1 MMAGFYYSSTAPWFL
16 VIICLQLCSKALSY
30 NVHLI
35 STAPVANSN
44 GSITF
49 GLPVTLNGTSAT
61 YLKMGP
67 MIRNTLEMWV
77 WWVNEIHGGIKVGDQ
92 TFNAEVKYVNDWHS
106 SAHVTNITKY
116 LIEEEGAQF
125 MFAPYSTTLTKPA
138 AVVAEDHKII
148 TIAGSASSTSI
159 YTDKKYLFTPLT
171 SSGELM
177 TAGIK
182 SLALRGAETIVK
194 VTQDKTFTQSM
205 CSPLNDYADEL
216 AASTGSNVRV
226 IASYVLPA
234 VVSDADVEALMRNLT
249 ALPEHVD
256 ISVGCVYYDVCTRM
270 IAASKAHGYAPD
282 AMLHSICVD
291 NGNFLADTGADD
303 GRYILG
309 AVNWHEDMQLT
320 GDVTGWSAKQY
331 ADLYRANYSATPPYQ
346 SAAYFAGGL
355 ALLRAIEDAGTFSD
369 SDEVAF
375 ALSRL
380 DIDTFFGTINFNS
393 VNQNSNDFSYVQYDE
408 NAELQIVI
416 PDAVATGPLI
426 HPMPSWSDRQC
437 VLDYGEGSCKCSEGG
452 CPECTL
458 QDYNYTVGECAA
470 AGEYRLVE
478 FQRATECEGGLAT
491 PEPQRID
498 CDHVP
503 LASPT
508 AAVVQALAYLGF
520 TIGLAS
526 LVFVVVFRRA
536 KIIKASQFEFCVL
549 IAVGGAVC
557 ALSPVASLGENSRV
571 NCGLRPLLF
580 HLSFCSWVGA
590 LWVKTFRVWRI
601 FGNTQ
606 LKKVRFTA
614 KDSLK
619 MWAGVMAVPA
629 AVLALCF
636 AVEGPWPRTT
646 AVELDFVAASVV
658 AKYTSCR
665 VSETWTTALVAYE
678 VGLVGLACYFS
689 FRNRR
694 VGSAFSE
701 TKYLVVAV
709 YTLTLILGLANLV
722 AAQDVGL
729 SVRVLLRGVG
739 TSLGCAVS
747 LGSIFLPKAY
757 LRWALKD
764 RDVFQ
769 TSSAA
774 ATAQQQPPKVSDQ
787 CHTPKIIVRKRDVST
802 PSHTA
807 IELMPT
813 DKNTERVTKMQ
824 KLISRLNAKLP
835 AEEREFLDEEFDTIS
850 GSRSVSFG
858 STAK

>member
-1 MMAGFYYSSTAPWFL
+1 
-16 VIICLQLCSKALSY
+16 
-30 NVHLI
+30 LI
-35 STAPVANSN
+35 STAPVANSS

-49 GLPVTLNGTSAT
+49 GLPVTLNGTSAN
-61 YLKMGP
+61 YLQMGT
-67 MIRNTLEMWV
+67 MIPNTLEMWV

-92 TFNAEVKYVNDWHS
+92 TFNAEVKYINDWHS

-125 MFAPYSTTLTKPA
+125 MFGPYSTQLTKPA

-182 SLALRGAETIVK
+182 SLVLRKARTIVK
-194 VTQDKTFTQSM
+194 VTQDLTFTQSM
-205 CSPLNDYADEL
+205 CSALDDYVNEL
-216 AASTGSNVRV
+216 AASTKSNVRV

-234 VVSDADVEALMRNLT
+234 VVSDADVEALIRNLA

-256 ISVGCVYYDVCTRM
+256 ISVGCVYYNVCTRM
-270 IAASKAHGYAPD
+270 IAASKAHGYAPG

-309 AVNWHEDMQLT
+309 AVNWHENMQLT

-355 ALLRAIEDAGTFSD
+355 ALLRAIEDAGTLD

-380 DIDTFFGTINFNS
+380 DMDTFFGKINFNS

-426 HPMPSWSDRQC
+426 HPMPSWSHRQC
-437 VLDYGEGSCKCSEGG
+437 VLDHGEGSCKCYKDG

-458 QDYNYTVGECAA
+458 QDYNYT
-470 AGEYRLVE
+470 
-478 FQRATECEGGLAT
+478 
-491 PEPQRID
+491 ID

-503 LASPT
+503 LASTT
-508 AAVVQALAYLGF
+508 AVEVQALAYLGF
-520 TIGLAS
+520 TIGLVS

-557 ALSPVASLGENSRV
+557 ALSPVANLGENSRL

-590 LWVKTFRVWRI
+590 LWAKTFRVWRI

-606 LKKVRFTA
+606 LRRVRFTA

-629 AVLALCF
+629 AVLALWF
-636 AVEGPWPRTT
+636 VVEGPWPRTT
-646 AVELDFVAASVV
+646 AAELDFVAASVV
-658 AKYTSCR
+658 AEYTSCR

-694 VGSAFSE
+694 VNSAFSE

-709 YTLTLILGLANLV
+709 YTLALILGLANLV
-722 AAQDVGL
+722 AAHRDVGL

-757 LRWALKD
+757 
-764 RDVFQ
+764 
-769 TSSAA
+769 
-774 ATAQQQPPKVSDQ
+774 
-787 CHTPKIIVRKRDVST
+787 
-802 PSHTA
+802 
-807 IELMPT
+807 
-813 DKNTERVTKMQ
+813 
-824 KLISRLNAKLP
+824 
-835 AEEREFLDEEFDTIS
+835 
-850 GSRSVSFG
+850 
-858 STAK
+858 